1 MCVCNWAD
9 KWRSGPGPVSVTTE
23 YTRLRQSQSE
33 LAFYAAAWILALE
46 HVCGFLLWLSLQERE
61 PTGSWQ
67 SEGLLA
73 GSEAMDN
80 RASQWISAA
89 QAWRPCYGLSSRSR
103 GLTALIPFQRRA

>member
-61 PTGSWQ
+61 PTGSWP

-73 GSEAMDN
+73 GSGAMDN
-80 RASQWISAA
+80 SGYLQPRLGGHARDLAQGLGASL
-89 QAWRPCYGLSSRSR
+89 P
-103 GLTALIPFQRRA
+103 